1 MFSDIS
7 IYDMSASD
15 RECFISALFHAVF
28 YADKNADYCCYALD
42 ESSLIEGALAFG
54 TNNLIDGDGEGAFV
68 TLYCDV
74 SNLTWCR
81 RHGIKSIDIDCAMTV
96 YTDPDGFY
104 PCSLWYVQ
112 NYFAD
117 WEELLIALH
126 KSDVDVRI
134 RWGELLP
141 FLQSRSDYRSR
152 ALYTVFSENQIL
164 YGIDSHVVTRRVAKL
179 NRDLL
184 TCINDA
190 KKRMTEKVA

>member
-1 MFSDIS
+1 MFQDIS
-7 IYDMSASD
+7 IYDLSEAD
-15 RECFISALFHAVF
+15 RESLIGALHHAVF
-28 YADKNADYCCYALD
+28 SADKTVDFCCYALD
-42 ESSLIEGALAFG
+42 EDSLIEEALAFG
-54 TNNLIDGDGEGAFV
+54 TNNLTNGDGEGAFV

-81 RHGIKSIDIDCAMTV
+81 NHGIKSIDIDCAMTV
-96 YTDPDGFY
+96 RTDPDGFY

-117 WEELLIALH
+117 WDELLIALH

-141 FLQSRSDYRSR
+141 FLQSRHDYRSR

-164 YGIDSHVVTRRVAKL
+164 YGIDSHVVTRMVAKL
-179 NRDLL
+179 NSDLL
-184 TCINDA
+184 TCINEA
-190 KKRMTEKVA
+190 KKRMAKKVA